1 MQVLISPSTSYKI
14 NYSTSIPA
22 RPKEVR
28 GKPCPSLPL
37 IKSFSDLIANAF
49 QEGPHY
55 QLNNKSIVYSDRVAL
70 TGSNQTS
77 QKTSKGYSNP
87 LTAMY

>member
-14 NYSTSIPA
+14 DYSTSIPA

-37 IKSFSDLIANAF
+37 IESFSDLIANAF

-55 QLNNKSIVYSDRVAL
+55 QSNNKSIVYSDRVAL

-77 QKTSKGYSNP
+77 QKTSKGCSNP
-87 LTAMY
+87 PTAMY